1 MPLQPIE
8 YSEDARKAW
17 MRTLAL
23 ADWKELQG
31 LAGSYESESHELIR
45 PPETGLVMLRGR
57 IGGTG
62 GAFNLGE
69 ASVTRCAVKTAD
81 AEGHAYVLG
90 RNAAHAK
97 LAALCDALLQNEQRR
112 PELAA
117 KVVAPL
123 EAMFLRRRLRA
134 AQDAAA
140 TKVDFFTVARG
151 DD

>member
-1 MPLQPIE
+1 MQSAETREP
-8 YSEDARKAW
+8 ARKAW

-23 ADWKELQG
+23 ADWKDLKA
-31 LAGSYESESHELIR
+31 LASGYENENHELVR

-69 ASVTRCAVKTAD
+69 ASVTRCAVKAAG

-90 RNAAHAK
+90 RNGGHAK
-97 LAALCDALLQNEQRR
+97 LAALCDALLQDERRR

-117 KVVAPL
+117 NVVAPL
-123 EAMFLRRRLRA
+123 EAKFLKRRLQA
-134 AQDAAA
+134 AQETAA
-140 TKVDFFTVARG
+140 TKVEFFTVARG
-151 DD
+151 GD